1 MTEIQIAAF
10 LEYKGIDP
18 RSRAWRRMWCAAARL
33 AEALRR
39 HALLDVTE
47 NDLKELSSADALT
60 IEELYAAA
68 YREAGA

>member
-1 MTEIQIAAF
+1 MGRGGRMAEVPAGDG
-10 LEYKGIDP
+10 EEVID
-18 RSRAWRRMWCAAARL
+18 
-33 AEALRR
+33 
-39 HALLDVTE
+39 E